1 MFIRLMFWL
10 CLAVALGGCAST
22 DDYDWF
28 TEKAEGSPV
37 AISGYPTVLHPQH
50 RVAALDPAILELEQY
65 YLNEPVPLA
74 LAVSVDGDFGG
85 YWVCDRAS
93 NCSVD
98 VETAAREAI
107 EYCERK
113 VLGGAC
119 VLHSFGTRRIDP
131 ATPIADFAPIPFNS
145 LEWRPLAGPAQAAGL
160 LVYLPGF
167 SGWADKAN
175 VRPRLD
181 NATGFPLL
189 DALDD
194 LGWDVVRVN
203 IPYFR
208 RIQFYEDADH
218 WRALL
223 DGFAERARA
232 QGYARVSFLGYS
244 RGGAELL
251 GALSAGGSYDG
262 AAVIEPDRRGPKFR
276 ANEDLQISDKD
287 RLTDLAALSPPAD
300 GETPLLF
307 AHFAKSR
314 WFGALDAS
322 KLTQAVRTSE
332 RVIVLSRPPGFASH
346 SAGSSPAFAARYS
359 DCVDAVLRGRD
370 FGVSCDAADTAQAS
384 AYPSL
389 GAHLVAAGFTTLD
402 GEILKRRLSGAVYC
416 RERPDA
422 VSGLSDDGCITSE
435 DGLVVRGPYSSDMT
449 PFIQRSDADWDATG
463 LCAYWYD
470 NVDAPRCYDVY
481 EDGEGLWIVDRKT
494 DHVFGRYATRP
505 GVRVQPAEW
514 VCRSFRGR
522 HGDPECWNVRNQSL

>member
-1 MFIRLMFWL
+1 MLTRLTLWL
-10 CLAVALGGCAST
+10 CLSVALGGCAGT
-22 DDYDWF
+22 VDRF
-28 TEKAEGSPV
+28 TQEAEGGPV

-50 RVAALDPAILELEQY
+50 RVAALDPAFLELEQD
-65 YLNEPVPLA
+65 YLREPVPLA

-85 YWVCDRAS
+85 YWRCKRVS
-93 NCSVD
+93 NCSAD
-98 VETAAREAI
+98 VATVARRVI
-107 EYCERK
+107 EYCEGM

-119 VLHSFGTRRIDP
+119 VLHSLGTRRIDP
-131 ATPIADFAPIPFNS
+131 AAAAADFAVIPFNPI
-145 LEWRPLAGPAQAAGL
+145 EGRPLAGPAQADGL

-167 SGWADKAN
+167 WGWADKAN
-175 VRPRLD
+175 DRPRLD

-194 LGWDVVRVN
+194 RGWDVVRVN
-203 IPYFR
+203 IPYLR
-208 RIQFYEDADH
+208 RLQFYEDADH

-251 GALSAGGSYDG
+251 GALSAGGRYDG

-276 ANEDLQISDKD
+276 ANGDLRISDKD
-287 RLTDLAALSPPAD
+287 RLADLAALSPPAD
-300 GETPLLF
+300 GATPLLF

-322 KLTQAVRTSE
+322 ELTQAVRTSE
-332 RVIVLSRPPGFASH
+332 RVIVLNRPAGFASH
-346 SAGSSPAFAARYS
+346 YAGGAPAFAARYS

-370 FGVSCDAADTAQAS
+370 PGVSCDAADTAQAS
-384 AYPSL
+384 ADPSL
-389 GAHLVAAGFTTLD
+389 GAHLEAAGFATLD
-402 GEILKRRLSGAVYC
+402 GDSLQRRLSSAVYC
-416 RERPDA
+416 QERPDA
-422 VSGLSDDGCITSE
+422 ISGLSDDACIASE
-435 DGLVVRGPYSSDMT
+435 DGLVVAGPHSGDMT
-449 PFIQRSDADWDATG
+449 PFIERSDADWDATG

-481 EDGEGLWIVDRKT
+481 EDGEGLWIVDRRT

-505 GVRVQPAEW
+505 GVRMPPAEW

-522 HGDPECWNVRNQSL
+522 HGDPACDRTRPSTS